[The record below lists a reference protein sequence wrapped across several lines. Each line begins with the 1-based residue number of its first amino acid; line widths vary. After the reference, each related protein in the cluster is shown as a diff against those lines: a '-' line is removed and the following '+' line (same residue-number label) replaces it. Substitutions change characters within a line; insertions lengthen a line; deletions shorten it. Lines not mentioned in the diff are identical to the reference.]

1 MAILTEKPPIVGPGF
16 FAKMR
21 NFRSVL
27 RAPWIAAAITG
38 SFIARMT
45 SSSPPVFRTMTLPEG
60 RSLRPAARAAPR
72 ISANPLAVR
81 PDENWDDM
89 ASRFLHRA
97 RGQART
103 GDADRSTGVA
113 ARFKDC
119 GRDRSAAGEHNS
131 PQYLHRHGQ

>member
-1 MAILTEKPPIVGPGF
+1 MAILTEKPRIVGPGF
-16 FAKMR
+16 FAKVR
-21 NFRSVL
+21 NFRRVL

-45 SSSPPVFRTMTLPEG
+45 SSSPPAFRPMKLPAEG

-89 ASRFLHRA
+89 ASAFLHRRA
-97 RGQART
+97 EART
-103 GDADRSTGVA
+103 GD
-113 ARFKDC
+113 
-119 GRDRSAAGEHNS
+119 
-131 PQYLHRHGQ
+131 